1 MSEYKYRDVQ
11 GWIIFHKVVV
21 SEGCLIMKLLLVDD
35 ESKLV
40 DALSHLL
47 KKNGFVVD
55 VAMDG
60 ETGIEMAC
68 TGVYDIIILD
78 RMLPYLD
85 GFSLLKEFR
94 RLGHST
100 PVLFLTAKDTPEDR
114 AEGLNI
120 GADDYLIKPFFT
132 VELVA
137 RLHALA
143 RRKGKDITD
152 TLLVLDDI
160 VFDPQR
166 SQVTKKGRVIQLTLK
181 ESQLLE
187 LLIRNQGQVVTKQRI
202 IEKVWGYNSDAEE
215 STINIYIHYLRKKIN
230 ISNLKTVRGVG
241 YYLQK
246 SNISKVAN

>member
-1 MSEYKYRDVQ
+1 
-11 GWIIFHKVVV
+11 
-21 SEGCLIMKLLLVDD
+21 MKLLLIDD

-40 DALSHLL
+40 EALSHLL

-68 TGVYDIIILD
+68 TGIYDIIVLD

-85 GFSLLKEFR
+85 GISLLKEFR
-94 RLGHST
+94 RLGHQT
-100 PVLFLTAKDTPEDR
+100 PVLFLTAKDTPDDR
-114 AEGLNI
+114 AEGLNA

-143 RRKGKDITD
+143 RRKNKEIVD
-152 TLLVLDDI
+152 TILIVDDI
-160 VFDPQR
+160 IFDPQR
-166 SQVTKKGRVIQLTLK
+166 GQVTKQGVVIQLTLK

-230 ISNLKTVRGVG
+230 ISNLKTVRGIG

-246 SNISKVAN
+246 SNISIIAN

>member
-1 MSEYKYRDVQ
+1 M
-11 GWIIFHKVVV
+11 KV
-21 SEGCLIMKLLLVDD
+21 LLVDD
-35 ESKLV
+35 ENKLV

-68 TGVYDIIILD
+68 TGIYDIIILD

-85 GFSLLKEFR
+85 GISLLKEFR
-94 RLGHST
+94 RLGHNT
-100 PVLFLTAKDTPEDR
+100 PVLFLTAKDTPDDR
-114 AEGLNI
+114 AEGLNA
-120 GADDYLIKPFFT
+120 GADDYLVKPFFI

-143 RRKGKDITD
+143 RRKSKEIVD
-152 TLLVLDDI
+152 TILIIDDI
-160 VFDPQR
+160 IFDPQR
-166 SQVTKKGRVIQLTLK
+166 GQVTKKGQVIQLTLK

-215 STINIYIHYLRKKIN
+215 STINIYIHYLRKKLN
-230 ISNLKTVRGVG
+230 ISNLKTVRGIG
-241 YYLQK
+241 YYLQRT
-246 SNISKVAN
+246 NISTIAN

>member
-1 MSEYKYRDVQ
+1 MDNFSQ
-11 GWIIFHKVVV
+11 GCGFK
-21 SEGCLIMKLLLVDD
+21 GCFEMKLLLVDD

-40 DALSHLL
+40 EALSYLL

-55 VAMDG
+55 IAMDG

-68 TGVYDIIILD
+68 TGIYDIIILD

-85 GFSLLKEFR
+85 GVSLLKEFR
-94 RLGHST
+94 RLGHNT
-100 PVLFLTAKDTPEDR
+100 PVLFLTAKDTPDDR
-114 AEGLNI
+114 AEGLNA
-120 GADDYLIKPFFT
+120 GADDYLVKPFFT

-137 RLHALA
+137 RLQALA
-143 RRKGKDITD
+143 RRKNTEIVD
-152 TLLVLDDI
+152 TILTLDDI
-160 VFDPQR
+160 RFDPQR
-166 SQVTKKGRVIQLTLK
+166 AQVTKKDVVIQLTLK

-241 YYLQK
+241 YYLPK
-246 SNISKVAN
+246 NNISKVAN

>member
-1 MSEYKYRDVQ
+1 
-11 GWIIFHKVVV
+11 
-21 SEGCLIMKLLLVDD
+21 MKLLLVDD

-40 DALSHLL
+40 DALSYLL

-68 TGVYDIIILD
+68 TGIYDIIILD
-78 RMLPYLD
+78 RMLPSLD

-94 RLGHST
+94 RLGHTT

-114 AEGLNI
+114 AEGLNV
-120 GADDYLIKPFFT
+120 GADDYLVKPFFT

-137 RLHALA
+137 RLHALT
-143 RRKGKDITD
+143 RRKSKDIVD
-152 TLLVLDDI
+152 HLLTLDDLI
-160 VFDPQR
+160 FDPQR
-166 SQVTKKGRVIQLTLK
+166 GQVIKNGKTIHLTLK

-246 SNISKVAN
+246 SKVSTIAN

>member
-1 MSEYKYRDVQ
+1 
-11 GWIIFHKVVV
+11 
-21 SEGCLIMKLLLVDD
+21 MKLLLVDD

-40 DALSHLL
+40 EALSYLL

-68 TGVYDIIILD
+68 TGIYDIIILD

-85 GFSLLKEFR
+85 GLSLLKEFR
-94 RLGHST
+94 RLGHKT

-114 AEGLNI
+114 AEGLNA
-120 GADDYLIKPFFT
+120 GADDYLVKPFFT

-143 RRKGKDITD
+143 RRKTD
-152 TLLVLDDI
+152 EIVDTILMLDDI
-160 VFDPQR
+160 IFDPQR
-166 SQVTKKGRVIQLTLK
+166 AQVTKQGKVIQLTLK

-215 STINIYIHYLRKKIN
+215 STINIYIHYLRKKMN

-241 YYLQK
+241 YYWQK
-246 SNISKVAN
+246 SNVSIPVN

>member
-1 MSEYKYRDVQ
+1 
-11 GWIIFHKVVV
+11 
-21 SEGCLIMKLLLVDD
+21 MKLLLVDD

-40 DALSHLL
+40 EALSYLL

-68 TGVYDIIILD
+68 TGIYDIIILD

-85 GFSLLKEFR
+85 GVSLLKEFR
-94 RLGHST
+94 RLGHNT
-100 PVLFLTAKDTPEDR
+100 PVLFLTAKDTPDDR
-114 AEGLNI
+114 AEGLNA
-120 GADDYLIKPFFT
+120 GADDYLVKPFFT

-137 RLHALA
+137 RLQALT
-143 RRKGKDITD
+143 RRKNTEIVD
-152 TLLVLDDI
+152 TILTLDDI
-160 VFDPQR
+160 RFDPQR
-166 SQVTKKGRVIQLTLK
+166 AQVTKKDTVIQLTLK

-241 YYLQK
+241 YYLPK

>member
-1 MSEYKYRDVQ
+1 
-11 GWIIFHKVVV
+11 
-21 SEGCLIMKLLLVDD
+21 MKLLVVDD

-40 DALSHLL
+40 DALSYLL

-60 ETGIEMAC
+60 ETGLDMAC
-68 TGVYDIIILD
+68 TGIYDIVILD
-78 RMLPYLD
+78 RMLPNLNGMD
-85 GFSLLKEFR
+85 VLRKFR
-94 RLGHST
+94 DAGHDT
-100 PVLFLTAKDTPEDR
+100 PVIFLTAKDTPEER
-114 AEGLNI
+114 AEGLNA
-120 GADDYLIKPFFT
+120 GADDYLVKPFSS
-132 VELVA
+132 VELLA

-143 RRKGKDITD
+143 RRKHKEIIDHI
-152 TLLVLDDI
+152 LVHDDI
-160 VFDPQR
+160 IFDPQR
-166 SQVTKKGRVIQLTLK
+166 SQVRKQDEVINLTLK

-246 SNISKVAN
+246 GNGQKNNLSAVAN

>member
-1 MSEYKYRDVQ
+1 
-11 GWIIFHKVVV
+11 
-21 SEGCLIMKLLLVDD
+21 MKLLLVDD

-40 DALSHLL
+40 DALSYLL

-68 TGVYDIIILD
+68 TGIYDIIILD
-78 RMLPYLD
+78 RMLPSLD

-94 RLGHST
+94 RLGHKT

-114 AEGLNI
+114 AEGLNV
-120 GADDYLIKPFFT
+120 GADDYLVKPFFT

-137 RLHALA
+137 RLHALT
-143 RRKGKDITD
+143 RRKSKDIVD
-152 TLLVLDDI
+152 HLLTLDDLI
-160 VFDPQR
+160 FDPQR
-166 SQVTKKGRVIQLTLK
+166 GQVIKDGKTIHLTLK

-246 SNISKVAN
+246 SKVSTIAN

>member
-1 MSEYKYRDVQ
+1 
-11 GWIIFHKVVV
+11 
-21 SEGCLIMKLLLVDD
+21 MKLLLVDD

-40 DALSHLL
+40 EALSYLL

-68 TGVYDIIILD
+68 TGAYDIIILD

-85 GFSLLKEFR
+85 GISLLKEFR
-94 RLGHST
+94 KLGYNT
-100 PVLFLTAKDTPEDR
+100 PVLFLTAKDTPDDR
-114 AEGLNI
+114 VEGLNA
-120 GADDYLIKPFFT
+120 GADDYLVKPFFT

-143 RRKGKDITD
+143 RRKNKDIVD
-152 TLLVLDDI
+152 TILIFDDI
-160 VFDPQR
+160 IFDPQR
-166 SQVTKKGRVIQLTLK
+166 AQVTKKGRAIQLTLK

-230 ISNLKTVRGVG
+230 IANLKTVRGIG

-246 SNISKVAN
+246 SNISKIAN

>member
-1 MSEYKYRDVQ
+1 
-11 GWIIFHKVVV
+11 
-21 SEGCLIMKLLLVDD
+21 MKLLLVDD
-35 ESKLV
+35 ESRLTE
-40 DALSHLL
+40 ALSYLL

-60 ETGIEMAC
+60 KTGIDMAC
-68 TGVYDIIILD
+68 TGIYDIIILD

-85 GFSLLKEFR
+85 GISLLKEFR
-94 RLGHST
+94 GLGYQT

-114 AEGLNI
+114 AEGLNA
-120 GADDYLIKPFFT
+120 GADDYLVKPFFN
-132 VELVA
+132 VELLA

-143 RRKGKDITD
+143 RRNSKDIVD
-152 TLLVLDDI
+152 TILTVDDMT
-160 VFDPQR
+160 FDPQR
-166 SQVTKKGRVIQLTLK
+166 SQVTKKGKVIHLTVK

-187 LLIRNQGQVVTKQRI
+187 LLVRNQGQVVTKQRI
-202 IEKVWGYNSDAEE
+202 IEKVWGYNSDALE

-246 SNISKVAN
+246 NIIGSNI

>member
-1 MSEYKYRDVQ
+1 
-11 GWIIFHKVVV
+11 
-21 SEGCLIMKLLLVDD
+21 MKLLLVDD

-40 DALSHLL
+40 EALSYLL

-55 VAMDG
+55 IAMDG

-68 TGVYDIIILD
+68 TGIYDIIILD

-85 GFSLLKEFR
+85 GVSLLKEFR

-100 PVLFLTAKDTPEDR
+100 PVLFLTAKDTPDDR
-114 AEGLNI
+114 AEGLNA
-120 GADDYLIKPFFT
+120 GADDYLVKPFFT

-137 RLHALA
+137 RLQALA
-143 RRKGKDITD
+143 RRKNKEIVD
-152 TLLVLDDI
+152 TILILDDI
-160 VFDPQR
+160 RFDPQR
-166 SQVTKKGRVIQLTLK
+166 AQVTKKDRVIQLTLK

-202 IEKVWGYNSDAEE
+202 IEKVWGYNSEAEE

-241 YYLQK
+241 YYLPK
-246 SNISKVAN
+246 SNITKVAN

>member
-1 MSEYKYRDVQ
+1 
-11 GWIIFHKVVV
+11 
-21 SEGCLIMKLLLVDD
+21 MKLLLVDD

-40 DALSHLL
+40 EALSHML

-68 TGVYDIIILD
+68 TGIYDVIILD

-85 GFSLLKEFR
+85 GISLLKEFR
-94 RLGHST
+94 RLGHNT
-100 PVLFLTAKDTPEDR
+100 PVIFLTAKDTPDDR
-114 AEGLNI
+114 AEGLNA
-120 GADDYLIKPFFT
+120 GADDYLVKPFFT

-143 RRKGKDITD
+143 RRNNKEIVD
-152 TLLVLDDI
+152 TILMVDDI
-160 VFDPQR
+160 IFDPQR
-166 SQVTKKGRVIQLTLK
+166 AQVTKQGKVIQLTLK

-230 ISNLKTVRGVG
+230 LSNLKTVRGVG

-246 SNISKVAN
+246 NNLSMTAN

>member
-1 MSEYKYRDVQ
+1 
-11 GWIIFHKVVV
+11 
-21 SEGCLIMKLLLVDD
+21 MKLLLVDD
-35 ESKLV
+35 EKRLTE
-40 DALSHLL
+40 ALSYLL

-60 ETGIEMAC
+60 KTGIDMAC
-68 TGVYDIIILD
+68 TGSYDIIILD

-85 GFSLLKEFR
+85 GVSLVKEFR
-94 RLGHST
+94 ELGYHT
-100 PVLFLTAKDTPEDR
+100 PVLFLTAKDSPEDR
-114 AEGLNI
+114 AEGLEA
-120 GADDYLIKPFFT
+120 GADDYLVKPFFN
-132 VELVA
+132 VELLA

-143 RRKGKDITD
+143 RRKSKDIVD
-152 TLLVLDDI
+152 TILTVDDMI
-160 VFDPQR
+160 FDPQR
-166 SQVTKKGRVIQLTLK
+166 SQVTKKGKVIHLTVK

-202 IEKVWGYNSDAEE
+202 IEKVWGYNSDAVE

-246 SNISKVAN
+246 NIIGNNIKSLQEL

>member
-1 MSEYKYRDVQ
+1 
-11 GWIIFHKVVV
+11 
-21 SEGCLIMKLLLVDD
+21 MKLLLVDD
-35 ESKLV
+35 ERKLV
-40 DALSHLL
+40 EALSHLL

-68 TGVYDIIILD
+68 TGIYDIIILD
-78 RMLPYLD
+78 RMLPCLD
-85 GFSLLKEFR
+85 GLSLLKEFR
-94 RLGHST
+94 KLGHRT
-100 PVLFLTAKDTPEDR
+100 PVLFLTARDTPEDR
-114 AEGLNI
+114 AGGLNT
-120 GADDYLIKPFFT
+120 GADDYLVKPFFT

-143 RRKGKDITD
+143 RRKNNDIVNN
-152 TLLVLDDI
+152 VLMIDDI
-160 VFDPQR
+160 IFDPQR
-166 SQVTKKGRVIQLTLK
+166 GQVTKKDMVIQLTLK

-246 SNISKVAN
+246 SNISIAAN

>member
-1 MSEYKYRDVQ
+1 
-11 GWIIFHKVVV
+11 
-21 SEGCLIMKLLLVDD
+21 MKLLLVDD

-40 DALSHLL
+40 EALSHLL

-85 GFSLLKEFR
+85 GISLLKEFR
-94 RLGHST
+94 RLGHNT
-100 PVLFLTAKDTPEDR
+100 PVLFLTAKDTPDDR
-114 AEGLNI
+114 AEGLNA
-120 GADDYLIKPFFT
+120 GADDYLVKPFFT

-143 RRKGKDITD
+143 RRQNKEIVD
-152 TLLVLDDI
+152 TLLIFDDI
-160 VFDPQR
+160 IFDPQR
-166 SQVTKKGRVIQLTLK
+166 AQVTKQGKVILLTLK

-246 SNISKVAN
+246 NKISIAAN